1 MSNAGSSPAPTTNQS
16 IYFMRKL
23 RAFFTIISVLVVSL
37 VSFDSF
43 AQDEIDET
51 TQTVVI
57 DTDNEEMVALLRDM
71 ATELGT
77 TTEYLFDVTVRQ
89 AHVAATKSM
98 INIVVVLVIGVMLI
112 FLTAFFV
119 RKFQK
124 DIQDYADRHQD
135 GKLDGEDRRSISN
148 SKLFK
153 WLLSLVIGFI
163 SFSIA
168 INELG
173 TVIDGFVNPE
183 YWALNDILDAISGG
197 E

>member
-1 MSNAGSSPAPTTNQS
+1 
-16 IYFMRKL
+16 
-23 RAFFTIISVLVVSL
+23 VSL